1 MIRVRSSVRKLTS
14 ALIVGLALLPGL
26 AIEQELQLD
35 HRLNEHVILI
45 PAGPDHHAMME
56 TTVFQPNGTGPF
68 PLLIINHGKDPGSP
82 SKQPRDR
89 FYHMA
94 HAFVERGYA
103 VMVPMRQGFAN
114 STGRFSD
121 HGCDMTANG
130 YGQASDILD
139 ALNYAREQS
148 WVDPEHIVI
157 AGQSYGGLATIALG
171 TQALPGVRGLLNFAG
186 GLRDAGCDWQGELV
200 TAYANYGANAK
211 IPSLWMYGANDSLF
225 GPELAGRMHDAY
237 LLAGG
242 KGKLIE
248 YGAFKHDAH
257 GMLAS
262 RDGEKI
268 WLSETEQFLQQ
279 VGMPSKVLYDVP
291 EPPLPPKT
299 DYAKVDDVDAVPYLT
314 DNGRRAYREYLTK
327 LTPRAFAVSST
338 GAWTWAEEGEDP
350 QSRALSTC
358 SAKSSA
364 PCKLYSIDDY
374 VVWNDGKL
382 DQVEKAAVTASLT
395 PVDTKTGAVG
405 STSANTGN

>member
-1 MIRVRSSVRKLTS
+1 
-14 ALIVGLALLPGL
+14 LIVGLALLPGL

-45 PAGPDHHAMME
+45 PAGSEHQAMME
-56 TTVFQPNGTGPF
+56 TTVFQPNGPGPF
-68 PLLIINHGKDPGSP
+68 PLLIINHGKDPGAP

-114 STGRFSD
+114 STGRYSD

-130 YGQASDILD
+130 YGQANDILD
-139 ALNYAREQS
+139 ALNYAREQP
-148 WVDPEHIVI
+148 WVDPQRIVI

-171 TQALPGVRGLLNFAG
+171 TQALPGVRALLNFAG
-186 GLRDAGCDWQGELV
+186 GLRDAGCDWQGELL

-225 GPELAGRMHDAY
+225 GPELASRMHDAY
-237 LLAGG
+237 ALAGG
-242 KGKLIE
+242 QGRLVE
-248 YGAFKHDAH
+248 YSSFKHDAH

-262 RDGEKI
+262 RDGQKI

-279 VGMPSKVLYDVP
+279 VGMPTKVLYEVP
-291 EPPLPPKT
+291 EPPQPPRT
-299 DYAKVDDVDAVPYLT
+299 DFAKVDDVDAVPFLT

-327 LTPRAFAVSST
+327 LTPRAFAVSPT

-350 QSRALSTC
+350 ESRALSTC
-358 SAKSSA
+358 SAKSNQ

-374 VVWNDGKL
+374 VVWNEGRM
-382 DQVEKAAVTASLT
+382 DQADKAAVTASLS
-395 PVDTKTGAVG
+395 PVDNKDKGGAVG
-405 STSANTGN
+405 STTATAGN